1 MSIYNREPDAVAMEG
16 YDSIMVIAEA
26 VKLSNST
33 EGNALVGALENK
45 VNWEGT
51 RGTINFHKEKSP
63 DWAYHMW
70 MDVPV
75 FIIQYTEL
83 NQDPSKAAILWPAE
97 FATAKS
103 LFYPSK

>member
-1 MSIYNREPDAVAMEG
+1 MEG
-16 YDSIMVIAEA
+16 YDSVMLIAEA

-33 EGNALVGALENK
+33 KGEDLIEALENK
-45 VNWEGT
+45 VNWVGT
-51 RGTINFHKEKSP
+51 RGTVKFSTNNTP

-83 NQDPSKAAILWPAE
+83 NQDPSKAAILWPE
-97 FATAKS
+97 QHATVKGLLKPAK
-103 LFYPSK
+103 